1 LRALRICRRK
11 GTPELRK
18 IVNYGGRAADK
29 NEVCRREESA
39 MRIRIRALVAAL
51 ATAALIFSLAAPAAA
66 FTRDTGNAPNQVPA
80 VIDVLLLRP
89 IGLLMTATGVALYVF
104 PVAPMTML
112 VRPLDIAK
120 PLGPLVVKPGRFTF
134 ADPIGYHP

>member
-1 LRALRICRRK
+1 
-11 GTPELRK
+11 
-18 IVNYGGRAADK
+18 
-29 NEVCRREESA
+29 
-39 MRIRIRALVAAL
+39 MRIRIRAFVAAL
-51 ATAALIFSLAAPAAA
+51 ATAALISSLAAPAAA
-66 FTRDTGNAPNQVPA
+66 FTRETNNAPDKVPA

-89 IGLLMTATGVALYVF
+89 VGLVMTATGVALYVF
-104 PVAPMTML
+104 PVAPITML

>member
-1 LRALRICRRK
+1 
-11 GTPELRK
+11 
-18 IVNYGGRAADK
+18 
-29 NEVCRREESA
+29 

-66 FTRDTGNAPNQVPA
+66 FTRDTGNQPNQVPA

-89 IGLLMTATGVALYVF
+89 LGLVMTATGVAFYVF
-104 PVAPMTML
+104 PVAPLTML

>member
-1 LRALRICRRK
+1 
-11 GTPELRK
+11 
-18 IVNYGGRAADK
+18 
-29 NEVCRREESA
+29 
-39 MRIRIRALVAAL
+39 MRIRIRAFVAAL
-51 ATAALIFSLAAPAAA
+51 ATAALILSLAAPAAA
-66 FTRDTGNAPNQVPA
+66 FTRDMNNAPDQVPA

-89 IGLLMTATGVALYVF
+89 VGLVMTAAGVALYIF
-104 PVAPMTML
+104 PVAPITML